1 MGANAI
7 EIPVERVEVRFKDS
21 DRLLAR
27 LTPEIIGPYTEA
39 TAYADNEPYISFS
52 MFSILFR
59 KQQRSGRFMILHDWS
74 PIMEAIKKGSVL
86 VTLITPPTLND
97 IVLTPLNM
105 MYNPDI
111 DMFEFRGSIVKKE
124 VA

>member
-1 MGANAI
+1 MGADCI

-59 KQQRSGRFMILHDWS
+59 KQQRSGRFMTLHDWS
-74 PIMEAIKKGSVL
+74 PIMKAIKKGSVL

>member
-1 MGANAI
+1 MGSNFI

-59 KQQRSGRFMILHDWS
+59 KQQRSGRFMTLHDWS

>member
-7 EIPVERVEVRFKDS
+7 EIPVKRVEVRFKDS

-59 KQQRSGRFMILHDWS
+59 KQQRSGRFMTLHDWA
-74 PIMEAIKKGSVL
+74 PITEAIRKGK
-86 VTLITPPTLND
+86 VTLCLVTPPTFSD
-97 IVLTPLNM
+97 ISLEPLNM
-105 MYNPDI
+105 MYNPNI